1 MSDKNHHGH
10 HQSSYNHSG
19 GSLAGKESRKR
30 KKKFTLFYK
39 INFFTVL
46 FISLILLYFVILV
59 SAKPKSFPYITQ
71 KIKEHLSQNFSDDV
85 VIENSYI
92 SFTAHGSFKIMAINV
107 KINKSKTVDDKNN
120 NKTEF
125 EIPKIEAEF
134 PIYNFLLFRFT
145 PSKIKITDPSIIFY
159 KSQDYL
165 ETKGIAN
172 EINSVENKS
181 LIYVAPL
188 LSFLTQLKMIN
199 CMLKFL
205 KLKILSYYC
214 AIT

>member
-107 KINKSKTVDDKNN
+107 KINKFESFTQKKRGNKTVIQNLLKDINESIDKTFIKIGCNN
-120 NKTEF
+120 CTNIINNFFESDVMNNLKLDSKELF
-125 EIPKIEAEF
+125 EIIENYF
-134 PIYNFLLFRFT
+134 IPLSCNIIPYN
-145 PSKIKITDPSIIFY
+145 
-159 KSQDYL
+159 
-165 ETKGIAN
+165 
-172 EINSVENKS
+172 
-181 LIYVAPL
+181 
-188 LSFLTQLKMIN
+188 
-199 CMLKFL
+199 
-205 KLKILSYYC
+205 SYS
-214 AIT
+214 